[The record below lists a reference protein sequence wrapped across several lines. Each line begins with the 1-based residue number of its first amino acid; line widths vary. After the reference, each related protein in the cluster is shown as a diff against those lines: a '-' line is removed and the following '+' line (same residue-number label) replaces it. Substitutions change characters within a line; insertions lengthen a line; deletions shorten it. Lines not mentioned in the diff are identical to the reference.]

1 MVRSLTRPRW
11 STVLGRPFTDLQ
23 REMGDVID
31 QFFNGQTYGNATSS
45 AAPLSL
51 WEEEGNYFAEVDLPG
66 VTADGID
73 VTVEKN
79 QLRISAER
87 KAPEGERQYWYQE
100 RSFGRVE
107 RVLVLPDSVD
117 PDSIEAELK
126 DGILHL
132 KLAKRAEAQPK
143 KIAVKA
149 R

>member
-11 STVLGRPFTDLQ
+11 STVLGSPFAEFP
-23 REMGDVID
+23 REMGNMID
-31 QFFNGQTYGNATSS
+31 QFLGSHTNGNASS
-45 AAPLSL
+45 WVAPLSL
-51 WEEEGNYFAEVDLPG
+51 WEEEGNFFVEVDLPG
-66 VTADGID
+66 VAAEGID

-87 KAPEGERQYWYQE
+87 KAPETERQYWYQE

-107 RVLVLPDSVD
+107 RVLVLPDTVD
-117 PDSIEAELK
+117 ADSIEAELK

-143 KIAVKA
+143 KITV
-149 R
+149 RTN